1 MSIDPSPIAVIPQP
15 VRALVVS
22 AARGVPGVST
32 IHPPPYST
40 WMTLVG
46 SQPAQYE
53 FLRIT
58 FRGEFV
64 NTELDIGIEDHS
76 NAVEVATAVQSRIFD
91 VLAEHVPSPAA
102 LRITVTVL

>member
-15 VRALVVS
+15 VRALAVS

-46 SQPAQYE
+46 SKPEQHEY
-53 FLRIT
+53 LRLKV
-58 FRGEFV
+58 RGEFI
-64 NTELDIGIEDHS
+64 NTELDIGIEDQV
-76 NAVEVATAVQSRIFD
+76 NAVEVATAVQTRIFD
-91 VLAEHVPSPAA
+91 ILSEHVPSPGA
-102 LRITVTVL
+102 LRVTVTVL